1 MGRYHLTP
9 EEEGYYT
16 YGPGAETHYID
27 KDGNI
32 CKREEV

>member
-16 YGPGAETHYID
+16 YGPGAETQYID
-27 KDGNI
+27 NDGNI
-32 CKREEV
+32 CKREDV